1 MDKETILSPQFQEEF
16 TRIKAN
22 FEKQS
27 IIVFKLLSTFKN
39 YNLSTTSMADG
50 SSSNSSSA
58 PYLSRLLLRMDYNN
72 YLTILAEKV
81 EAEKN

>member
-1 MDKETILSPQFQEEF
+1 
-16 TRIKAN
+16 
-22 FEKQS
+22 
-27 IIVFKLLSTFKN
+27 
-39 YNLSTTSMADG
+39 MADG
-50 SSSNSSSA
+50 SSTGSSSA